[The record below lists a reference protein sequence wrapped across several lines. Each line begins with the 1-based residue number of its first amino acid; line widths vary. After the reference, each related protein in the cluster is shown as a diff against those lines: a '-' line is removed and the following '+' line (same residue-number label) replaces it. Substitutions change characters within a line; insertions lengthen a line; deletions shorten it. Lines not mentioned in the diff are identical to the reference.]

1 MLKNFA
7 IFAAVLAVTTMV
19 ALAFISARYI
29 DKEEILRV
37 ETQMKKLQ
45 QQKSALETHIE
56 ELDQNLA
63 ELNQT
68 IQSKNA
74 EIDANKSAIA
84 QLEQER
90 VDKQLTV
97 RHLSTEDE
105 LENSFA
111 QTYPQ
116 VVDAKNFGIVQ
127 MSIDDE
133 LNLKLPYYV
142 IPAWFT
148 ETFVIEHNTML
159 TYKAEIETY
168 KANEELYGSVLELKD
183 KVLKLVTEK
192 TIAYQTG
199 YAEAY
204 QKYELLNQ
212 EYIILLKQPPI
223 VEIKPPS
230 FWPTMGGTLLGVA
243 LGFGI

>member
-1 MLKNFA
+1 MLKKFA
-7 IFAAVLAVTTMV
+7 IFAAMLAVFTMV

-37 ETQMKKLQ
+37 ETEMKALQ
-45 QQKSALETHIE
+45 QQKSDLETHID
-56 ELDQNLA
+56 ELDQKQD
-63 ELNQT
+63 ELTQT

-74 EIDANKSAIA
+74 EIAVNKNAIA
-84 QLEQER
+84 QLEQQR
-90 VDKQLTV
+90 ADKQLTV
-97 RHLSTEDE
+97 RRLNTEDE

-116 VVDAKNFGIVQ
+116 VVNAKNFGIEQ
-127 MSIDDE
+127 MSINDE

-148 ETFVIEHNTML
+148 ETFVIEHDTML

-183 KVLKLVTEK
+183 KVLKLETEK
-192 TIAYQTG
+192 STAYQTG
-199 YAEAY
+199 YEEAY

-212 EYIILLKQPPI
+212 E
-223 VEIKPPS
+223 
-230 FWPTMGGTLLGVA
+230 
-243 LGFGI
+243 

>member
-1 MLKNFA
+1 MLKKFA

-37 ETQMKKLQ
+37 EIQMKELQ
-45 QQKSALETHIE
+45 QEKLALETHID
-56 ELDQNLA
+56 ELDQKQA

-68 IQSKNA
+68 IQIKNIEIA
-74 EIDANKSAIA
+74 ENINAIV

-90 VDKQLTV
+90 ADKQLTV
-97 RHLSTEDE
+97 RRLNTEDE

-127 MSIDDE
+127 MSIDEE

-148 ETFVIEHNTML
+148 ETFVIEHNAML
-159 TYKAEIETY
+159 TYKAQIETY
-168 KANEELYGSVLELKD
+168 KANEALYGSVLELKD
-183 KVLKLVTEK
+183 KVLSLETEK
-192 TIAYQTG
+192 TTAYQTG
-199 YAEAY
+199 YEKAY
-204 QKYELLNQ
+204 EKYELLNK
-212 EYIILLKQPPI
+212 EYIELLKQPPI
-223 VEIKPPS
+223 LEIKPPS
-230 FWPTMGGTLLGVA
+230 FWTAVGGTLLGIVLA
-243 LGFGI
+243 VGI

>member
-37 ETQMKKLQ
+37 ETQMEELQ
-45 QQKSALETHIE
+45 QQKSALETHVE
-56 ELDQNLA
+56 ELDQKQA

-68 IQSKNA
+68 IQSKNE
-74 EIDANKSAIA
+74 EIAANKNAIA
-84 QLEQER
+84 QLEQEKAN
-90 VDKQLTV
+90 KQLAV
-97 RHLSTEDE
+97 RRLNTEDE

-111 QTYPQ
+111 KTYPQ

-127 MSIDDE
+127 MSIDEE

-148 ETFVIEHNTML
+148 ETFVIEHNAML
-159 TYKAEIETY
+159 TYKAQIETY
-168 KANEELYGSVLELKD
+168 KANEALYGSVLELKD
-183 KVLKLVTEK
+183 QVLKLETEK
-192 TIAYQTG
+192 TTAYYTG
-199 YAEAY
+199 YEEAY

-212 EYIILLKQPPI
+212 EYIELLKKPPT
-223 VEIKPPS
+223 VEVKPPS
-230 FWPTMGGTLLGVA
+230 FWTAIGGTLLGIA
-243 LGFGI
+243 LGVGI

>member
-1 MLKNFA
+1 MLKQFA
-7 IFAAVLAVTTMV
+7 IFSAVLAVLTMV
-19 ALAFISARYI
+19 ALAFLSARYI

-37 ETQMKKLQ
+37 QTEMKALQ
-45 QQKSALETHIE
+45 QQKSDLETQVD
-56 ELDQNLA
+56 ELDQKQA

-68 IQSKNA
+68 IRSKNS
-74 EIDANKSAIA
+74 EITANKNAIA
-84 QLEQER
+84 QLEQQR
-90 VDKQLTV
+90 ADKQLTV
-97 RHLSTEDE
+97 RRLNTEDE

-111 QTYPQ
+111 QAYPQ

-127 MSIDDE
+127 MSINEE

-148 ETFVIEHNTML
+148 ETFIIEHNTML
-159 TYKAEIETY
+159 TYKVEIERY

-183 KVLKLVTEK
+183 KVLELETQK
-192 TIAYQTG
+192 TDAYQKG
-199 YAEAY
+199 YEEAY
-204 QKYELLNQ
+204 EKYELLNQ
-212 EYIILLKQPPI
+212 EYIELLKQPPT

-230 FWPTMGGTLLGVA
+230 FWTALGGTLLGVA